1 MINLGPAPC
10 DEAVVRAAT
19 DVPGCADQA
28 KPWVL
33 AATILGSSMAFID
46 GSVVNVALPAIQ
58 SELNVSVQGAQW
70 VVNGYML
77 MLGALILVGGS
88 AGDRF
93 GRRRVF
99 ASGIAVFTAA
109 SIGCGFAPNVTV
121 LIAARVVQGVGGA
134 LLVPV
139 SLAIISAAFPAPER
153 GKAIG
158 TWAGFSAVA
167 TALGPVLGGWL
178 VDTVSWRAIFFV
190 NVPIAVIALGI
201 AFRHVPESRK
211 PPEDSPLDWPGGF
224 LAALG
229 LGALAYG
236 LTAASERDWTHPSV
250 SGALIASAILMIAFV
265 RREAR
270 AASPMLPFGLFR
282 SMTFSGA
289 NIVTLLLYFAL
300 SGAFFFLPFDLI
312 EIQGYSAAL
321 AGAAF
326 LPFTLIM
333 GGLSP
338 WSGGLTDRYGAR
350 LLLTAGP
357 LVAAAGLALF
367 AVPSI
372 GGSYWATFFPGMV
385 VLGLGMTISVAPL
398 TTTVMSSVEDR
409 HAGTASGINNAVSRV
424 AGMLAVAL
432 LGTLAVGAFGS
443 ALETRLTGLPVT
455 PEIRRALK
463 AEVAKLAEAQVPS
476 EIRGEQ
482 RLELKQALN
491 ESFVQSFR
499 LVMLI
504 SAAVALLA
512 ALCAGL
518 TTGLPTPQR
527 TLHSGNLPRNPSSIA
542 DQGLAT
548 KLRVSDRPARGNS
561 RISAAK
567 LTARQTRVSHW
578 RTRLV
583 LGRTRI
589 VILFRGA

>member
-10 DEAVVRAAT
+10 DEGVIRAAA
-19 DVPGCADQA
+19 DVPSCADEA

-58 SELNVSVQGAQW
+58 SGLNVSVEGAQW
-70 VVNGYML
+70 VVNAYTL
-77 MLGALILVGGS
+77 MLGALMLVGGS

-99 ASGIAVFTAA
+99 ALGAAIFTAA
-109 SIGCGFAPNVTV
+109 SVGCGLAPNATV
-121 LIAARVVQGVGGA
+121 LIAARVVQGIGGA

-153 GKAIG
+153 GKALG
-158 TWAGFSAVA
+158 TWAGFSAVT

-178 VDTVSWRAIFFV
+178 VDTLSWRAIFFI
-190 NVPIAVIALGI
+190 NVPIAVITLSI
-201 AFRHVPESRK
+201 AFRHVPESR
-211 PPEDSPLDWPGGF
+211 EASADAALDWPGGL

-250 SGALIASAILMIAFV
+250 SGSLIASAALMIAFIW
-265 RREAR
+265 REAR

-282 SMTFSGA
+282 SMTFTGA
-289 NIVTLLLYFAL
+289 NMMTLLLYFAL

-312 EIQGYSAAL
+312 QIRGYSATL

-333 GGLSP
+333 GGLSR

-350 LLLTAGP
+350 LPLIAGP
-357 LVAAAGLALF
+357 VIAAVGLALF
-367 AVPSI
+367 ALPDI
-372 GGSYWATFFPGMV
+372 GGSYWVTLFPGMV

-409 HAGTASGINNAVSRV
+409 HAGTASGINNAVSRI

-443 ALETRLTGLPVT
+443 ALETRLTALPVT

-476 EIRGEQ
+476 QVRGEQ
-482 RLELKQALN
+482 RLVLEQALN

-499 LVMLI
+499 FVMLI
-504 SAAVALLA
+504 SASLALLA

-518 TTGLPTPQR
+518 TTGSPAPKR
-527 TLHSGNLPRNPSSIA
+527 TLHSGNL
-542 DQGLAT
+542 
-548 KLRVSDRPARGNS
+548 LR
-561 RISAAK
+561 
-567 LTARQTRVSHW
+567 T
-578 RTRLV
+578 
-583 LGRTRI
+583 
-589 VILFRGA
+589 

>member
-10 DEAVVRAAT
+10 DEGVVRAAT
-19 DVPGCADQA
+19 DVSGYADQA

-58 SELNVSVQGAQW
+58 SDLNVSVQGAQW

-77 MLGALILVGGS
+77 MLGALMLVGGS

-99 ASGIAVFTAA
+99 ASGIAVFTAG

-121 LIAARVVQGVGGA
+121 LIAARVVQGIGGA

-158 TWAGFSAVA
+158 TWAGFSAVT

-178 VDTVSWRAIFFV
+178 VDTLSWRAIFFI

-236 LTAASERDWTHPSV
+236 LTAASERDWTQPSV
-250 SGALIASAILMIAFV
+250 SGALIVSTILMIAFI

-282 SMTFSGA
+282 SVTFSGA
-289 NIVTLLLYFAL
+289 NIMTLLLYFAL

-312 EIQGYSAAL
+312 EIQGYSATL

-333 GGLSP
+333 GGLST

-350 LLLTAGP
+350 LPLTAGP

-409 HAGTASGINNAVSRV
+409 HAGTASGINNAVSRI

-443 ALETRLTGLPVT
+443 ALETRLTDLPVT
-455 PEIRRALK
+455 PEIHRALK

-476 EIRGEQ
+476 QAPGEQ
-482 RLELKQALN
+482 RLALKQALN

-518 TTGLPTPQR
+518 TTGLPTPKR
-527 TLHSGNLPRNPSSIA
+527 GA
-542 DQGLAT
+542 Y
-548 KLRVSDRPARGNS
+548 RGN
-561 RISAAK
+561 
-567 LTARQTRVSHW
+567 QDW
-578 RTRLV
+578 RNNDALH
-583 LGRTRI
+583 G
-589 VILFRGA
+589 

>member
-19 DVPGCADQA
+19 DVPGCDDQA

-33 AATILGSSMAFID
+33 AATID

-158 TWAGFSAVA
+158 TWAGFSAVT

-190 NVPIAVIALGI
+190 NVPIAVITLGI

-211 PPEDSPLDWPGGF
+211 PPEHSPLDWPGGF

-236 LTAASERDWTHPSV
+236 LTAVSERDWTHPSV

-300 SGAFFFLPFDLI
+300 SGAF
-312 EIQGYSAAL
+312 S
-321 AGAAF
+321 F

-333 GGLSP
+333 GGLST

-372 GGSYWATFFPGMV
+372 GGSYWATFFPGIV
-385 VLGLGMTISVAPL
+385 VLGLGLTISVAPL

-409 HAGTASGINNAVSRV
+409 HAGTASGINNAVSRI

-455 PEIRRALK
+455 PEVRRALK

-482 RLELKQALN
+482 RLVLKQALN

-499 LVMLI
+499 FVMLI

-518 TTGLPTPQR
+518 TTGLPTPKR

-548 KLRVSDRPARGNS
+548 KLRVSDRPA
-561 RISAAK
+561 
-567 LTARQTRVSHW
+567 
-578 RTRLV
+578 
-583 LGRTRI
+583 
-589 VILFRGA
+589 

>member
-10 DEAVVRAAT
+10 DEGVIRAAA
-19 DVPGCADQA
+19 DVPSCADEA

-58 SELNVSVQGAQW
+58 SGLNVSVEGAQW
-70 VVNGYML
+70 VVNAYTL
-77 MLGALILVGGS
+77 MLGALMLVGGS

-99 ASGIAVFTAA
+99 ALGAAIFTAG
-109 SIGCGFAPNVTV
+109 SVGCGLAPNATV
-121 LIAARVVQGVGGA
+121 LIAARVVQGIGGA

-153 GKAIG
+153 GKALG
-158 TWAGFSAVA
+158 TWAGFSAVT

-178 VDTVSWRAIFFV
+178 VDTLSWRAIFFI
-190 NVPIAVIALGI
+190 NVPIAVITLGI
-201 AFRHVPESRK
+201 AFRHVPESR
-211 PPEDSPLDWPGGF
+211 EASADAALDWPGGL

-250 SGALIASAILMIAFV
+250 SGSLILSAALMIAFIW
-265 RREAR
+265 REAR

-282 SMTFSGA
+282 SMTFTGA
-289 NIVTLLLYFAL
+289 NMMTLLLYFAL

-312 EIQGYSAAL
+312 QIRGYSATL

-333 GGLSP
+333 GGLSR
-338 WSGGLTDRYGAR
+338 WSGGLMDRYGAR
-350 LLLTAGP
+350 LPLIAGP
-357 LVAAAGLALF
+357 VIAAAGLALF
-367 AVPSI
+367 ALPDI
-372 GGSYWATFFPGMV
+372 GGSYWVTLFPGMV

-409 HAGTASGINNAVSRV
+409 HAGTASGINNAVSRI

-443 ALETRLTGLPVT
+443 ALETRLTALPVT

-476 EIRGEQ
+476 QVRGEQ
-482 RLELKQALN
+482 RLVLEQALN

-499 LVMLI
+499 FVMLI
-504 SAAVALLA
+504 SASLALLA

-518 TTGLPTPQR
+518 TTGSPAPKR
-527 TLHSGNLPRNPSSIA
+527 TLHSGNL
-542 DQGLAT
+542 
-548 KLRVSDRPARGNS
+548 LR
-561 RISAAK
+561 
-567 LTARQTRVSHW
+567 T
-578 RTRLV
+578 
-583 LGRTRI
+583 
-589 VILFRGA
+589 

>member
-19 DVPGCADQA
+19 DVPGCDDQA

-46 GSVVNVALPAIQ
+46 GSVVAVSLKKIQ

-134 LLVPV
+134 L
-139 SLAIISAAFPAPER
+139 
-153 GKAIG
+153 
-158 TWAGFSAVA
+158 
-167 TALGPVLGGWL
+167 GPVLGGWL

-190 NVPIAVIALGI
+190 NVPIAVVTLGI

-289 NIVTLLLYFAL
+289 NIMTLLLYFAL

-312 EIQGYSAAL
+312 EIQGYSATL

-409 HAGTASGINNAVSRV
+409 HAGTASGINNAVSRI

-443 ALETRLTGLPVT
+443 ALETRLSGLPVT
-455 PEIRRALK
+455 PEVRRALK

-482 RLELKQALN
+482 RLVLKQALN

-499 LVMLI
+499 FVMLI
-504 SAAVALLA
+504 SAAAALLA

-527 TLHSGNLPRNPSSIA
+527 TLHSGNPPRSPSSIA

-578 RTRLV
+578 CTRLV